1 MNTFK
6 FFRGDEYDI
15 ETIPAPV
22 ETIIRRAI
30 ITSSVITFVEFRNDM
45 MFRLPDSQFTYGG
58 YTSFTRDN
66 IEYFCVRNRAGSYGR
81 LYDNY
86 ILLHDAQEIEE
97 LDYIV
102 ERLRQSGS
110 SEMF

>member
-1 MNTFK
+1 MREFK
-6 FFRGDEYDI
+6 FFRHDI
-15 ETIPAPV
+15 ETVPAPAV
-22 ETIIRRAI
+22 TTIRRAI
-30 ITSSVITFVEFRNDM
+30 ITPRVRTFIQCRNDM
-45 MFRLPDSQFTYGG
+45 MNNRPYSQYIYGG
-58 YTSFTRDN
+58 ETSFTRDN
-66 IEYFCVRNRAGSYGR
+66 IEYFCVRNRTDSYGR

-86 ILLHDAQEIEE
+86 ILLHDAREIEE

>member
-1 MNTFK
+1 MRDFK
-6 FFRGDEYDI
+6 FFRDDYGI
-15 ETIPAPV
+15 ETVPPPV
-22 ETIIRRAI
+22 EITIRRAI
-30 ITSSVITFVEFRNDM
+30 ITPRVRTFIQCRNDM
-45 MFRLPDSQFTYGG
+45 MGHLPYSRYTNNNH
-58 YTSFTRDN
+58 TSFTRDN
-66 IEYFCVRNRAGSYGR
+66 IEYFCVRNRTDSYGR

-86 ILLHDAQEIEE
+86 ILLHDAREIEE

>member
-1 MNTFK
+1 MKEFK
-6 FFRGDEYDI
+6 FFTGGI
-15 ETIPAPV
+15 ETVPAPAV
-22 ETIIRRAI
+22 TTIRRAI
-30 ITSSVITFVEFRNDM
+30 ITPRVRTFIQCRNDM
-45 MFRLPDSQFTYGG
+45 MNNMPHSQYV
-58 YTSFTRDN
+58 YNSETSFTRDN